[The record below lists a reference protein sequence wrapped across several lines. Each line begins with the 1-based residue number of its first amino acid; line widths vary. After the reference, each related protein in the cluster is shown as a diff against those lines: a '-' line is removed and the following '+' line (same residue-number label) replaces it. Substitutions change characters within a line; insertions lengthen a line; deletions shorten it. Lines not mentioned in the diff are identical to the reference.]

1 MGRVEKLVVLAVLF
15 SITAIL
21 VISMNTETAAPDSGS
36 DVLADAGGRRERWG
50 PTDEILGGTDEASS
64 HEDEDGSAVPP
75 TTEPAAPAANP
86 ETQPSAHELDMDR
99 SRASGLLA
107 SEIETESAQPALTL
121 QEGWALKTVEGLTK
135 TLDPETMLYTCREG
149 EDFASVALRFYG
161 DAKKADLLQRNNE
174 GLRQLTTGRQI
185 FVPARDT
192 APASSGQDYL
202 VQEGDNLWGIAK
214 KVYGKG
220 SRWEE
225 ILDANAGLLRS
236 PDALRAGMVLH
247 IP

>member
-1 MGRVEKLVVLAVLF
+1 
-15 SITAIL
+15 
-21 VISMNTETAAPDSGS
+21 MNTETAAPDSGS
-36 DVLADAGGRRERWG
+36 DVLADASSRRERWG
-50 PTDEILGGTDEASS
+50 PTDEILGESDEASS
-64 HEDEDGSAVPP
+64 QEADDGSAVLP
-75 TTEPAAPAANP
+75 TTEPAAPAANHGP
-86 ETQPSAHELDMDR
+86 AETQPSAREQEADR

-107 SEIETESAQPALTL
+107 SEIETESPQPSLTL
-121 QEGWALKTVEGLTK
+121 QEGWDLKTVEGLTK

-185 FVPARDT
+185 FVPARDL
-192 APASSGQDYL
+192 APASSGQDYV

-225 ILDANAGLLRS
+225 ILDANARLLRS